1 MNRQCPPAF
10 RLQGLVVEMMRR
22 CGVLLQYIYNWLQ
35 EVMKTHFEMIV
46 ACLLPHPVEYSKVG
60 GFW

>member
-1 MNRQCPPAF
+1 M
-10 RLQGLVVEMMRR
+10 
-22 CGVLLQYIYNWLQ
+22 LQYIYNWLQ
-35 EVMKTHFEMIV
+35 DVMKTHFEVIV

>member
-1 MNRQCPPAF
+1 M
-10 RLQGLVVEMMRR
+10 
-22 CGVLLQYIYNWLQ
+22 LLQYVYNWLQ
-35 EVMKTHFEMIV
+35 DVMKTHFEVIV